1 MNQPTVQ
8 LSVVIITFN
17 EEACIERCIRSVK
30 AVADEVLVVDS
41 FSTDRTEEI
50 CRTHGV
56 RFVQHPFDGYIE
68 QKNRAWEMAGGTYL
82 LSLDADE
89 ALSDELLLSVQ
100 IEKNKGFPSGAY
112 TMNRRTSIG
121 EKWIRHGSWYP
132 DRKLRLAKKE
142 LARWGGVNPHD
153 KLILNNEVK
162 TEHLN
167 GDILHYS
174 FKSMYAFRQQGERFS
189 KIAAEAMH
197 KNGKKSSFIK
207 IYISP
212 VVAFIKSY
220 FIKRGFLDGKE
231 GYIIAKEIARQT
243 KIKYVELKEN
253 WKSMRP
259 LEESP

>member
-8 LSVVIITFN
+8 LSAVIITYN

-30 AVADEVLVVDS
+30 DVADEILVLDS
-41 FSTDRTEEI
+41 FSTDRTAEI
-50 CRTHGV
+50 CLALGI
-56 RFVQHPFDGYIE
+56 RFEQHVFDGYIE
-68 QKNRAWEMAGGTYL
+68 QKNRAWEMAKGNYV

-89 ALSDELLLSVQ
+89 ALSESLLLSIQ
-100 IEKNKGFPSGAY
+100 EQKKKGFTAEAY
-112 TMNRRTSIG
+112 TMNRMTSIG

-132 DRKLRLAKKE
+132 DKKLRLAKKE
-142 LARWGGVNPHD
+142 QARWGGVNPHD
-153 KLILNNEVK
+153 KLILKNEVK

-174 FKSMYAFRQQGERFS
+174 FKNMHAFRQQGERFS

-212 VVAFIKSY
+212 VVAFIKCY
-220 FIKRGFLDGKE
+220 LIKRGFLDGKD
-231 GYIIAKEIARQT
+231 GYQIAKEIARQT
-243 KIKYVELKEN
+243 KMKYVKL
-253 WKSMRP
+253 RG
-259 LEESP
+259 LRG